1 MCAKVL
7 KARADQLV
15 FEQGLTES
23 REQAKRL
30 IMAGEVQ
37 VAVPEGSQ
45 TLPVAVDK
53 PGHIYPAGTRFQL
66 TAREQ
71 YVSRGAYKLL
81 TIMDAFHLDVQN
93 WVCLDAGA
101 STGGFTDCLLQH
113 GAARV
118 MAVDVGTNQ
127 LAYKLR
133 VDPRVWVR
141 ENFNARNLTAG
152 DLPERPARAVT
163 DVSFISLKL
172 ILPPMA
178 DVLLPGGEIVS
189 LVKPQFEAGRGQAP
203 GGVVSDP
210 AVRQRV
216 VDDISRF
223 GQETLG
229 LSLLGVA
236 ESPIR
241 GREKGNVE
249 YLAWWRKPVAP
260 TES

>member
-1 MCAKVL
+1 MLPRMCAKVL

-118 MAVDVGTNQ
+118 YAVDVGHNQ
-127 LAYKLR
+127 LHEKLKA
-133 VDPRVWVR
+133 DPRVV
-141 ENFNARNLTAG
+141 NLEGVNLRAAPPSLIPEEV
-152 DLPERPARAVT
+152 DLVVA
-163 DVSFISLKL
+163 DVSFISLTL
-172 ILPPMA
+172 ILPPCMA
-178 DVLLPGGEIVS
+178 WLKGGGLAAVLI
-189 LVKPQFEAGRGQAP
+189 KPQFELGP
-203 GGVVSDP
+203 GETVKGVVRSE
-210 AVRQRV
+210 AARQRA
-216 VDDISRF
+216 VDKILGF
-223 GQETLG
+223 CAQELV
-229 LSLLGVA
+229 LESLGVLPA
-236 ESPIR
+236 AIKGP
-241 GREKGNVE
+241 KGNQE
-249 YLAWWRKPVAP
+249 YMALFRR
-260 TES
+260 S

>member
-1 MCAKVL
+1 MLPRMCAKVL

-118 MAVDVGTNQ
+118 YAVDVGHNQ
-127 LAYKLR
+127 LHEKLKADAR
-133 VDPRVWVR
+133 VV
-141 ENFNARNLTAG
+141 NLEGVNLRAAPPSLIPEEV
-152 DLPERPARAVT
+152 DLVVA
-163 DVSFISLKL
+163 DVSFIANRKELVRHLVDVCRPGDLL
-172 ILPPMA
+172 ITQGAGDITAIGPAFIAAKQEAME
-178 DVLLPGGEIVS
+178 GGET
-189 LVKPQFEAGRGQAP
+189 A
-203 GGVVSDP
+203 
-210 AVRQRV
+210 
-216 VDDISRF
+216 
-223 GQETLG
+223 
-229 LSLLGVA
+229 
-236 ESPIR
+236 
-241 GREKGNVE
+241 
-249 YLAWWRKPVAP
+249 
-260 TES
+260 

>member
-1 MCAKVL
+1 MLPRMCAKVL

-81 TIMDAFHLDVQN
+81 TIMDAFHLDVQD

-118 MAVDVGTNQ
+118 YAVDVGHNQ
-127 LAYKLR
+127 LHEKLKA
-133 VDPRVWVR
+133 DPRVV
-141 ENFNARNLTAG
+141 NLEGVNLRAATPSLIPEEV
-152 DLPERPARAVT
+152 DLVVA
-163 DVSFISLKL
+163 DVSFISLTL
-172 ILPPMA
+172 ILPPCMA
-178 DVLLPGGEIVS
+178 WLKGGGLAAVLI
-189 LVKPQFEAGRGQAP
+189 KPQFELGP
-203 GGVVSDP
+203 GETVKGVVRSE
-210 AVRQRV
+210 AARQRA
-216 VDDISRF
+216 VDKILGF
-223 GQETLG
+223 CAQELG
-229 LSLLGVA
+229 LESLGVLPA
-236 ESPIR
+236 AIKGP
-241 GREKGNVE
+241 KGNQE
-249 YLAWWRKPVAP
+249 YMALFRR
-260 TES
+260 S

>member
-1 MCAKVL
+1 MLPRMCAKVL

-118 MAVDVGTNQ
+118 YAVDVGHNQ
-127 LAYKLR
+127 LHEKLKA
-133 VDPRVWVR
+133 DPRVV
-141 ENFNARNLTAG
+141 NLEGVNLRAAPPSLIPEEV
-152 DLPERPARAVT
+152 DLVVA
-163 DVSFISLKL
+163 DVSFISLTL
-172 ILPPMA
+172 ILPPCMA
-178 DVLLPGGEIVS
+178 WLKGGGLAAVLI
-189 LVKPQFEAGRGQAP
+189 KPQFELGP
-203 GGVVSDP
+203 GETVKGVVRSE
-210 AVRQRV
+210 AARQRA
-216 VDDISRF
+216 VDKILGF
-223 GQETLG
+223 CAQELA
-229 LSLLGVA
+229 LESLGVLPA
-236 ESPIR
+236 AIKGP
-241 GREKGNVE
+241 KGNQE
-249 YLAWWRKPVAP
+249 YMALFKR
-260 TES
+260 S